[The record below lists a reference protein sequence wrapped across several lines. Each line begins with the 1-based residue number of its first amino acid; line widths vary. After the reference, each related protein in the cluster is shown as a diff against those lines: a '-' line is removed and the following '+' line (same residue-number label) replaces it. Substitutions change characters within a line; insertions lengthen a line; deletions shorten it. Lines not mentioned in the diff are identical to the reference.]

1 MNNLKIGFY
10 RTDKSKNAL
19 HYPWLKGFNNDGTH
33 VVSENPIEWEKQ
45 TIKEFF
51 HSIKLGTF
59 GRNFTIAD
67 FMKSYKPVLFS
78 VGKQKDDFDDL
89 YDLYEVDVF
98 HLEFLDQLIEQ
109 CLKIKD
115 ERDDKAEM
123 ISIIQDQNPRAF
135 SDAVLYFAK
144 RKVENYKAELEEKWV
159 GAKVNH
165 KDYGVV
171 EIDSVNM
178 LTEYWDDDYG
188 VFENEVEFGCYGDGM
203 QDAVTFDLNY
213 AKKNLVEEEV
223 VNG

>member
-19 HYPWLKGFNNDGTH
+19 HYPWLSRFNNDGTH
-33 VVSENPIEWEKQ
+33 VVNENPIEWEKK

-51 HSIKLGTF
+51 THIKLGTF
-59 GRNFTIAD
+59 GRSFTIAD

-78 VGKQKDDFDDL
+78 KGKKK
-89 YDLYEVDVF
+89 VNIF
-98 HLEFLDQLIEQ
+98 HLEFLDQTVEQ
-109 CLKIKD
+109 FLKIKE
-115 ERDDKAEM
+115 ERDEKAE
-123 ISIIQDQNPRAF
+123 ILSIVQDQNPRAF
-135 SDAVLYFAK
+135 SDADLYWAK
-144 RKVENYKAELEEKWV
+144 RKVENYKDELEEKWV
-159 GAKVNH
+159 GTNVKH

-188 VFENEVEFGCYGDGM
+188 VFENEVEFECHDEKSGDCI
-203 QDAVTFDLNY
+203 TFDLDY

-223 VNG
+223 ELV

>member
-19 HYPWLKGFNNDGTH
+19 HYPWLKGFNDDFTH

-98 HLEFLDQLIEQ
+98 YLEFLDQLIEQ
-109 CLKIKD
+109 CLNIKD

-135 SDAVLYFAK
+135 SDADLHLAK
-144 RKVENYKAELEEKWV
+144 RKVENYQTELEEKWI
-159 GAKVNH
+159 GAKVN
-165 KDYGVV
+165 DRDFGVV
-171 EIDSVNM
+171 EITSVTIT
-178 LTEYWDDDYG
+178 TEYWDDDYG
-188 VFENEVEFGCYGDGM
+188 VLENEVEFGCYDEKSGDSI
-203 QDAVTFDLNY
+203 TFDLDY
-213 AKKNLVEEEV
+213 AEKNLVEEEV
-223 VNG
+223 DLV